1 MNIILI
7 ILVFGVIIF
16 FHELGHFIVAKI
28 NHISVIEF
36 SMGLGPK
43 LFSFTKKD
51 TQYSL
56 RLIPLGGYCMLLSEG
71 EEGHE
76 DVENAF
82 EKKSIWV
89 RMAEVLAGPFMNIV
103 IAFIFS
109 AVIIHFCGTDPATIG
124 RVYDSEMAKE
134 SEYADVVKE
143 FNGVYP
149 AEQAGIEDGDTVLEI
164 GGSKIKNFRE
174 LQIYLE
180 I

>member
-1 MNIILI
+1 M
-7 ILVFGVIIF
+7 
-16 FHELGHFIVAKI
+16 
-28 NHISVIEF
+28 
-36 SMGLGPK
+36 P
-43 LFSFTKKD
+43 
-51 TQYSL
+51 
-56 RLIPLGGYCMLLSEG
+56 
-71 EEGHE
+71 
-76 DVENAF
+76 
-82 EKKSIWV
+82 
-89 RMAEVLAGPFMNIV
+89 GPFMNIV

-149 AEQAGIEDGDTVLEI
+149 AEQAGIDDGDTVLEI

-180 I
+180 AYTGDGSPMRPQDAEEGWQGVRYDCISGEDKCRL

>member
-76 DVENAF
+76 DDENAF

-124 RVYDSEMAKE
+124 SGVRQRDGEGKRVCGCCQ
-134 SEYADVVKE
+134 
-143 FNGVYP
+143 GV
-149 AEQAGIEDGDTVLEI
+149 QWSLSCGAGRD
-164 GGSKIKNFRE
+164 
-174 LQIYLE
+174 
-180 I
+180 

>member
-76 DVENAF
+76 DDENAF

-149 AEQAGIEDGDTVLEI
+149 AEQAGIEFLIDI
-164 GGSKIKNFRE
+164 
-174 LQIYLE
+174 
-180 I
+180 